1 MSEIEK
7 RIHYPRNL
15 NYHIAK
21 IRDQSIF
28 APSRLT
34 GNSNNNK
41 GLGGLLCS
49 MASKITKYKIT
60 LWGFAVSLISL
71 LCILVFEVDAFEAL
85 ANFLW
90 LFEDFELDEI
100 IIPLFVFSIFLIVN
114 LVKNQKEH
122 ELEAEKIKIYKAM
135 LTSSQH
141 VINNLLNEIQ
151 LFKIEAEA
159 TPEFPSE
166 TLSLFNEVTEEAS
179 QQIKALSSIENVDED
194 SIFQSI
200 RPTSGQRG

>member
-1 MSEIEK
+1 
-7 RIHYPRNL
+7 
-15 NYHIAK
+15 
-21 IRDQSIF
+21 
-28 APSRLT
+28 
-34 GNSNNNK
+34 
-41 GLGGLLCS
+41 

-85 ANFLW
+85 ASFLW

-100 IIPLFVFSIFLIVN
+100 IIPLFVFSIFLITN

-200 RPTSGQRG
+200 KPTSNQGG